1 MCAGLAQEPD
11 DAKLPAEKHAKTDG
25 THGADIVRLLS
36 ELPDSPTKTAL
47 LEALLAMPSTA
58 VPAPIGDRVPAVV
71 LREGVIQAMPSPA
84 GDPAAPRG
92 VIPAPAAVPPQG
104 VIPTMPSPAGD
115 PAAVPPQGVIPTTPS
130 PPGDPAAA
138 PPQGVIPTMPSPP
151 GDPAAV
157 PPQGVIPA
165 MPSPPGDP
173 AAVLPQGVI
182 PAMPSPPGDPAAVP
196 PQGVIPAMPSPA
208 GDPVSSN
215 VAAAQSAV
223 PLHPAG
229 SLPAVMAPSQP
240 TAAPVLP
247 APPTLVQASSVH
259 DQQLVP
265 HRGGGWLCNS
275 KTHAAEWKSYGRWI
289 VRNPDATQL
298 SAAFNKGSDARLGAF
313 QKWVHSGGNGK
324 AVEACMRMTRSSEEL
339 HKDSGRYVTWTMV
352 LQHFKND
359 ATQAMD
365 FAAKRRN
372 EEKGVSKCRNTGQE
386 TFLLFNDEM
395 REWTER
401 KLEAW
406 CDQIGKDVLSFY
418 VYISRSSSAFDH
430 AQDEVAIEVGADL
443 EAATQLAQLIS
454 FSPQLFRKS
463 VGDDKG
469 RDNDN
474 EDADGEATTTGKAEA
489 DKNNKPPKPK
499 AKTKPK
505 AKAKA
510 GSSCFAWAFS

>member
-1 MCAGLAQEPD
+1 MA
-11 DAKLPAEKHAKTDG
+11 DG
-25 THGADIVRLLS
+25 SREIRMPHSSVL
-36 ELPDSPTKTAL
+36 
-47 LEALLAMPSTA
+47 PST
-58 VPAPIGDRVPAVV
+58 RVPMLV
-71 LREGVIQAMPSPA
+71 LEHFK
-84 GDPAAPRG
+84 
-92 VIPAPAAVPPQG
+92 
-104 VIPTMPSPAGD
+104 
-115 PAAVPPQGVIPTTPS
+115 
-130 PPGDPAAA
+130 
-138 PPQGVIPTMPSPP
+138 
-151 GDPAAV
+151 
-157 PPQGVIPA
+157 
-165 MPSPPGDP
+165 
-173 AAVLPQGVI
+173 L
-182 PAMPSPPGDPAAVP
+182 
-196 PQGVIPAMPSPA
+196 
-208 GDPVSSN
+208 
-215 VAAAQSAV
+215 
-223 PLHPAG
+223 
-229 SLPAVMAPSQP
+229 
-240 TAAPVLP
+240 
-247 APPTLVQASSVH
+247 
-259 DQQLVP
+259 
-265 HRGGGWLCNS
+265 
-275 KTHAAEWKSYGRWI
+275 
-289 VRNPDATQL
+289 
-298 SAAFNKGSDARLGAF
+298 
-313 QKWVHSGGNGK
+313 WVHSGGNGK